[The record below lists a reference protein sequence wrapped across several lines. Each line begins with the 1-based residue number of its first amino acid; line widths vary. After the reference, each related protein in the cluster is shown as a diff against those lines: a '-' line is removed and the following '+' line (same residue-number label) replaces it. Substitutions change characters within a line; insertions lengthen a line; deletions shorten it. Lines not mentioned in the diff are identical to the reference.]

1 MKIVSEGSSCLC
13 MAKKFLGLNQVVAL
27 NIRKLRKELDI
38 SQEDLAEKCGLHRTY
53 VGAIERS
60 ERNITLQTLE
70 KLADSLGVSPLDL
83 LKDGLSK

>member
-1 MKIVSEGSSCLC
+1 MVKQ
-13 MAKKFLGLNQVVAL
+13 FLGLNRVVASNL
-27 NIRKLRKELDI
+27 RKLRKGLGI

-70 KLADSLGVSPLDL
+70 KLAESLGVSPQDL
-83 LKDGLSK
+83 LKDNSNV

>member
-1 MKIVSEGSSCLC
+1 
-13 MAKKFLGLNQVVAL
+13 MAKKFLGLNQVVAS
-27 NIRKLRKELDI
+27 NIKKLRKELDL

-70 KLADSLGVSPLDL
+70 KLAGSLGVSPLDL
-83 LKDGLSK
+83 LKDDSI

>member
-1 MKIVSEGSSCLC
+1 MT
-13 MAKKFLGLNQVVAL
+13 KKFLGLNQVVAS
-27 NIRKLRKELDI
+27 NIKKLRKELDL

-70 KLADSLGVSPLDL
+70 KLAGSLGVSPLDL
-83 LKDGLSK
+83 LKDDSI

>member
-1 MKIVSEGSSCLC
+1 MVKQ
-13 MAKKFLGLNQVVAL
+13 FLGLNQVVASNL
-27 NIRKLRKELDI
+27 RRLRKELGI

-70 KLADSLGVSPLDL
+70 KLAESLGVSPQDL
-83 LKDGLSK
+83 LKEHSNV